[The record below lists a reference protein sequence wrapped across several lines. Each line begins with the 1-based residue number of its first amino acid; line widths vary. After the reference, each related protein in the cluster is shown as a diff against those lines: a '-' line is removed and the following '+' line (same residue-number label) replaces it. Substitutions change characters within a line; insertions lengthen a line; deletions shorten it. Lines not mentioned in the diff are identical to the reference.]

1 MRRISS
7 YLWLLTV
14 CIIIV
19 SGCKKSSVTI
29 IPITL
34 TNKSGSIFIQIDT
47 ASRSFDAYTSTKIKK
62 GQLKGIF
69 NDTIKAS
76 FYLAITTTPYWDTV
90 YHRADTT
97 IFPSHFAHTLVF
109 QTNVDLTNYTS
120 PYHFLLLGL
129 PPKGLQVGSSGKL
142 TVLLTITPSQN

>member
-1 MRRISS
+1 MRRISF
-7 YLWLLTV
+7 YLCFFIV

-19 SGCKKSSVTI
+19 VGCKKSSTTI
-29 IPITL
+29 VPITL

-47 ASRSFDAYTSTKIKK
+47 TSRSFDAYTSIKLTK

-76 FYLAITTTPYWDTV
+76 FYLAITTTPYWDTI
-90 YHRADTT
+90 YHPADTT
-97 IFPSHFAHTLVF
+97 IFPSHFAHTLVV
-109 QTNVDLTNYTS
+109 QTNVDLTNYSS

-129 PPKGLQVGSSGKL
+129 PPRGLQVGSSGKL
-142 TVLLTITPSQN
+142 TVLLTVTPSQN

>member
-1 MRRISS
+1 MRQISS
-7 YLWLLTV
+7 YLFLLLV
-14 CIIIV
+14 CIFLS

-34 TNKSGSIFIQIDT
+34 TNKSGSIFIQVDT
-47 ASRSFDAYTSTKIKK
+47 TSRSFDAYTSIKLTQ

-76 FYLAITTTPYWDTV
+76 FYLAITTTPYWDTI
-90 YHRADTT
+90 YHPSDTT
-97 IFPSHFAHTLVF
+97 IFPYHFAHTLVV

-142 TVLLTITPSQN
+142 TVLLTVTPSQN